1 MLTVMK
7 SFNLKPVIEWVS
19 SEVIVLIL
27 KFLYNNNNNNNSNDD
42 DDDDDNKSKYLSIV
56 FLLYIFSELVPTFV
70 IDIRKS
76 TNNWSKVGVVRTA
89 DLQNNIH

>member
-1 MLTVMK
+1 MK

-19 SEVIVLIL
+19 SEVIV
-27 KFLYNNNNNNNSNDD
+27 FLYNNNNNNNSND

-76 TNNWSKVGVVRTA
+76 TNNWSKVGVVRTT

>member
-76 TNNWSKVGVVRTA
+76 TNNWSKVGVVRTT
-89 DLQNNIH
+89 DLQNKIH

>member
-27 KFLYNNNNNNNSNDD
+27 KFLYNNNNNNNSN

>member
-1 MLTVMK
+1 MK

-19 SEVIVLIL
+19 SEVIV
-27 KFLYNNNNNNNSNDD
+27 FLYNNNNNNNSN

>member
-1 MLTVMK
+1 MLTVIK

-27 KFLYNNNNNNNSNDD
+27 KFLYNNNNNNNSN

-76 TNNWSKVGVVRTA
+76 TNNWSKVGVVRTT

>member
-1 MLTVMK
+1 MK

-27 KFLYNNNNNNNSNDD
+27 NFLYNNNNNNNSN

-76 TNNWSKVGVVRTA
+76 TNNWSKVGVVRTT
-89 DLQNNIH
+89 DLQNKIH

>member
-7 SFNLKPVIEWVS
+7 SFNLNPVIEWVA
-19 SEVIVLIL
+19 SEICD
-27 KFLYNNNNNNNSNDD
+27 FNNNNNEHDG
-42 DDDDDNKSKYLSIV
+42 DDNKSKYISIV

-70 IDIRKS
+70 YDIRKS
-76 TNNWSKVGVVRTA
+76 ANNWSEVGVVRTT

>member
-1 MLTVMK
+1 MK

-27 KFLYNNNNNNNSNDD
+27 KFLYNNNNNNNNSNDD